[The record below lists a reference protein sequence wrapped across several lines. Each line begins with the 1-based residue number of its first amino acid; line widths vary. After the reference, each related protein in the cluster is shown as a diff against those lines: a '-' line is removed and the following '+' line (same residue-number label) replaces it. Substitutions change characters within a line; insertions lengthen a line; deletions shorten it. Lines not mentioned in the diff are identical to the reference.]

1 MNKPYSQGKAY
12 IAQLKNIEQHIA
24 QNKLQEAASQLNEL
38 ARTEAHD
45 PRIFLL
51 GSRLAEMANNPDGML
66 TAARRAQQLAPQW
79 PPALIRL
86 ADVHASRGDM
96 AEAIEMAGQAVQHAQ
111 AGTDPVDVD
120 LLALAAGIAQRFGQP
135 AQALQWLRQAG
146 QFKPQNV
153 SIRYKIGLTLTECGE
168 PAQAIEIF
176 DQLLEEQP
184 DMAALLGARLQAS
197 LRAGQN
203 AQAERDAL
211 ALLAQQ
217 PDNPVHQFYL
227 EIARGNT
234 PSAQP
239 AALVAATFDDYAV
252 FFDRHSVI
260 QSHYQLPRDVAKL
273 IHQWHPDRQ
282 GDVLDLG
289 CGTGLLGVCLGRI
302 EGVLVGVDVSG
313 RMLAQAARH
322 QVYDRFHQVNLLD
335 ALQATPADLYHVIT
349 ALDVFG
355 TVGHLEGVI
364 PNVRRILLPGGRF
377 VFSCNTDAQDSAD
390 YTLHGNYR
398 YTHQAGYVQRL
409 LDQVGFVEVILQQ
422 CVIRAEAGQPVN
434 GFVVTACK
442 AVS

>member
-1 MNKPYSQGKAY
+1 MNKPYSQAKAY
-12 IAQLKNIEQHIA
+12 IAQLKNIEQRIA
-24 QNKLQEAASQLNEL
+24 QNELQEAARQLNQL

-45 PRIFLL
+45 PRLFLL
-51 GSRLAEMANNPDGML
+51 GSRLAEMAGNPDGML

-86 ADVHASRGDM
+86 ADVHASRGDV
-96 AEAIEMAGQAVQHAQ
+96 AEAIAMAGQAVQHAR
-111 AGTDPVDVD
+111 AGADPVDVG
-120 LLALAAGIAQRFGQP
+120 LLTLAAGIAQRFGQP
-135 AQALQWLRQAG
+135 AQALQWLRQAE
-146 QFKPQNV
+146 QVKPQDA

-168 PAQAIEIF
+168 PAQAIEVF
-176 DQLLEEQP
+176 DQLLEQQP
-184 DMAALLGARLQAS
+184 NMAALLSARLQAS
-197 LRAGQN
+197 LRAGQT
-203 AQAERDAL
+203 AQAERDAQ

-234 PSAQP
+234 PPAQP
-239 AALVAATFDDYAV
+239 AALVAAVFDDYAV

-260 QSHYQLPRDVAKL
+260 QSHYQLPRDVANL
-273 IHQWHPDRQ
+273 IHQWHPDRR

-289 CGTGLLGVCLGRI
+289 CGTGLLGVCLGAI

-335 ALQATPADLYHVIT
+335 ALQATPGDLYHVIT

-355 TVGHLEGVI
+355 FVGELASVI
-364 PNVRRILLPGGRF
+364 PNAWRILLPGGRF

-398 YTHQAGYVQRL
+398 YTHQSGYVQRL
-409 LDQVGFVEVILQQ
+409 LDQAGFAGVSLEQR
-422 CVIRAEAGQPVN
+422 VIRTEAGQPVN

-442 AVS
+442 VAS